1 MSEATVLPMPTM
13 TDLRTVPLIE
23 LTTRCQAQTL
33 AYLRTKELGDDR
45 YCLELFRRAVQDDDQ
60 GAWAFIYTFY
70 STEEFLGEHYVL
82 KWVRSWLNGRYGSTI
97 RVYYTE
103 EEMVQE
109 IWMRFMRS
117 EAAKAFAFSD
127 MRHLMAYLR
136 RLVNNY
142 ALDIARRKTPE
153 IVNHSG
159 ENAANAFDQLL
170 SSISDHQEGVET
182 HMVNQEAIFSLLRKI
197 VGEIVVTEQEM
208 LVFRGYFLEELPP
221 RRLYELYP
229 TVFSKGE
236 VETIRTR
243 LARRL
248 RRAPFLLT
256 RYIHQVVLND
266 DERRRVV
273 FDKALIVG
281 WPDERLLETYPDLFE
296 NREEIWSLKV
306 QVLAELNSR
315 PLLLKVLSA
324 AT

>member
-1 MSEATVLPMPTM
+1 MPAM
-13 TDLRTVPLIE
+13 TGLRTMPLMQ
-23 LTTRCQAQTL
+23 LTAQCQAQTL

-82 KWVRSWLNGRYGSTI
+82 KWVRSWLNGRYGSII
-97 RVYYTE
+97 RAYYTE

-109 IWMRFMRS
+109 IWLRFMRS

-142 ALDIARRKTPE
+142 ALDVARRKTPE
-153 IVNHSG
+153 IVNHSAQDAG
-159 ENAANAFDQLL
+159 DALDQLL
-170 SSISDHQEGVET
+170 SSIPDSQEGIEAR
-182 HMVNQEAIFSLLRKI
+182 MVNQEAIGSLLREI

-208 LVFRGYFLEELPP
+208 LVFRGYFMEELPP

-229 TVFSKGE
+229 ATFAKGE

-243 LARRL
+243 LTRRL
-248 RRAPFLLT
+248 RRTPFLLT
-256 RYIHQVVLND
+256 RYIHQVVLGD
-266 DERRRVV
+266 DERRQVV
-273 FDKALIVG
+273 FDQALLLG
-281 WPDERLLETYPDLFE
+281 WPDERVLETYPHLFKDREDLL
-296 NREEIWSLKV
+296 SLKV
-306 QVLAELNSR
+306 QVLAELSSR

-324 AT
+324 AA